1 MGLITIAIPAPA
13 DFINSNQRLHPQK
26 KAKLTKAWRAAA
38 KAAALNAAPFGC
50 PVRIVAYVV
59 KPVRNRFDPGNW
71 YPTAKACVDGIV
83 DAQLLT
89 DDDWRQVIGPDM
101 RRGQPGPAALVLEIE
116 PL

>member
-1 MGLITIAIPAPA
+1 MITITVPAPA
-13 DFINSNQRLHPQK
+13 EFLNSNQRYHPQK
-26 KAKLTKAWRAAA
+26 KAKLTRAWRAAA
-38 KAAALNAAPFGC
+38 KAAALQAAPFGC

-71 YPTAKACVDGIV
+71 YPSAKACVDGLV

-89 DDDWRQVIGPDM
+89 DDDWKTVIGPDM
-101 RRGQPGPAALVLEIE
+101 RRGQPGPAALVLEIQ